1 MELRHLRYFVAV
13 AETCHFGHSAE
24 RLHIAQPALSQAIK
38 QLESELNAPLLSRTT
53 RKVTLTPAG
62 EFLLGEARRILDTLD
77 DTITGVR
84 RIADGQCGTL
94 RVGLTG
100 TAAYSHLP
108 RIARLLRREL
118 PGVAMHI
125 HADLLTPDQCD
136 MLDAG
141 ALDLAVLRP
150 PVGGSTIETRV
161 IATEPLILAL
171 PSEHPLATEP
181 VVSVQDLRTEPF
193 IGYTSRQSA
202 VNLAT
207 IQACHDAGYLPELV
221 HEAPGTSVLLALVG
235 AGLGVA
241 LVPSAAQALP
251 LDGVTFR
258 DITGVGSIELMLAWL
273 RGRTNP
279 VTDAVLAVLAA
290 DGLITNLS
298 PETLP

>member
-1 MELRHLRYFVAV
+1 MELRHLRYFVVV
-13 AETCHFGHSAE
+13 AETCHFGNSAE

-38 QLESELNAPLLSRTT
+38 QLELELNAPLLSRTT

-77 DTITGVR
+77 DTIAGVR
-84 RIADGQCGTL
+84 RIASGQYGTV
-94 RVGLTG
+94 RIGLTG

-108 RIARLLRREL
+108 RIARLIRREL
-118 PGVAMHI
+118 PGIAMQI

-136 MLDAG
+136 MLGAG
-141 ALDLAVLRP
+141 TLDLAILRP
-150 PVGGSTIETRV
+150 PVGGPAIESRV

-171 PSEHPLATEP
+171 PSEHPLAAEP
-181 VVSVQDLRTEPF
+181 IVRVGDLRAEPF
-193 IGYTSRQSA
+193 VGYVSRQSA

-207 IQACHDAGYLPELV
+207 VKACHDAGFMPDLV

-241 LVPSAAQALP
+241 LVPSAARALP

-273 RGRTNP
+273 RDRTNP
-279 VTDAVLAVLAA
+279 VTDAVLAVLEA
-290 DGLITNLS
+290 DDLITHLS
-298 PETLP
+298 PEARS